1 MNRLDLEDSFSP
13 SPMRASRNGMTH
25 PSTLFALAILALAG
39 CRVPPEAPAE
49 IDDLTT
55 YLYENHDEEDPLVLA
70 AGVDSFVTWLDENF
84 ETLDDKYSITPLSE
98 ETVDSLDDEDRT
110 SEGLIGLAV
119 VTTSEHSVEDAA
131 FANTAVSIEEVY
143 GDQYTDY
150 TREVVGDVDC
160 FLAAEC
166 DRLES
171 DERYTAHFPL
181 GLQSQSHMY
190 NQYVWSEGEVGRAYI
205 QRNWLVEKPTV
216 NNDLLDVDQQMYLNV
231 LLPRESGGHYRLQA
245 TWMIVTQSGVDPG
258 VALNLTA
265 NSMRG
270 SSEELETWMDENL

>member
-1 MNRLDLEDSFSP
+1 
-13 SPMRASRNGMTH
+13 MTH
-25 PSTLFALAILALAG
+25 RSTLIALAILALAG

-55 YLYENHDEEDPLVLA
+55 YLYENHDDEDPLVLA

-150 TREVVGDVDC
+150 TREVVGDVEIVGHRPIIR
-160 FLAAEC
+160 A
-166 DRLES
+166 RLGAMDAQGAQGAPRS
-171 DERYTAHFPL
+171 SGISASPVVRMLCITAP
-181 GLQSQSHMY
+181 
-190 NQYVWSEGEVGRAYI
+190 
-205 QRNWLVEKPTV
+205 
-216 NNDLLDVDQQMYLNV
+216 
-231 LLPRESGGHYRLQA
+231 
-245 TWMIVTQSGVDPG
+245 
-258 VALNLTA
+258 
-265 NSMRG
+265 
-270 SSEELETWMDENL
+270 